1 MGAWPTTRWDR
12 SHGLAIESCNTS
24 TNLAETPW
32 PTECKIGTAGP
43 LTGELWPPL
52 PLRARPTGPRDTFA
66 PMITNPTAVFFLLAT
81 VVAVAVLLEIRTKVF
96 RALGSALVG
105 ILLGMLLSNLGIIPG
120 ESPAYDF
127 LGGPAVSAGIILIL
141 LTVDIKSVAK
151 AGPKMLAAFTIG
163 GLGSALGASLAALL
177 LNDAIG
183 PETWKLAG
191 QYTATYTGGGVN
203 FAAVGA
209 ALDTSGELF
218 AAGIAAD
225 VTMTAIWMAICL
237 TVPVLFASS
246 KRGRDAVVED
256 AHLEEAA
263 DYAAA
268 SGVGEP
274 EEEDSD
280 DPSLHQMLYSSVG
293 AIELHDLAYMTALV
307 FGTLWASDWLGTV
320 FAPVPSVLFLTTI
333 ALVLAQ
339 VPAVAGIKG
348 TGVIGNYLVLIFLAS
363 NGAMSVLANIVV
375 IGPPIVYYA
384 AMTVGIHGL
393 VIFGVGRAVGLDLK
407 TLAVASQANVG
418 GPASAMALAAARG
431 YTDRLLPGVAVGL
444 LGYAAGNYLGLAVA
458 GVLRGVLGG

>member
-1 MGAWPTTRWDR
+1 
-12 SHGLAIESCNTS
+12 
-24 TNLAETPW
+24 
-32 PTECKIGTAGP
+32 
-43 LTGELWPPL
+43 
-52 PLRARPTGPRDTFA
+52 
-66 PMITNPTAVFFLLAT
+66 MITNPTAVFFVLAT
-81 VVAVAVLLEIRTKVF
+81 VVAIAVLLEIRTKVF

-120 ESPAYDF
+120 ESPAYEF

-163 GLGSALGASLAALL
+163 GLGSALGASAAALL
-177 LNDAIG
+177 LADAIG

-237 TVPVLFASS
+237 TVPVLFARSNGG
-246 KRGRDAVVED
+246 RGGAHLED

-320 FAPVPSVLFLTTI
+320 FAPVPAVLFLTTI
-333 ALVLAQ
+333 A
-339 VPAVAGIKG
+339 
-348 TGVIGNYLVLIFLAS
+348 
-363 NGAMSVLANIVV
+363 
-375 IGPPIVYYA
+375 
-384 AMTVGIHGL
+384 
-393 VIFGVGRAVGLDLK
+393 
-407 TLAVASQANVG
+407 
-418 GPASAMALAAARG
+418 
-431 YTDRLLPGVAVGL
+431 
-444 LGYAAGNYLGLAVA
+444 
-458 GVLRGVLGG
+458 